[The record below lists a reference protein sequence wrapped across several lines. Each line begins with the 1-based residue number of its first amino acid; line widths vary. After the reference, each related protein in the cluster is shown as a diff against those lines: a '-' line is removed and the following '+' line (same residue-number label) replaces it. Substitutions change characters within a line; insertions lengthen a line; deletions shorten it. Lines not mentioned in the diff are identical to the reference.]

1 MRSRGRCQKQV
12 IRRIRQDR
20 RRLGRFVIFAE
31 MLADL
36 RPLSLLDQAAP
47 ASKAGSGRGL
57 ARTRGRVSHDR
68 RFRLPGAEPR
78 KTSQRNKR
86 NVGSA

>member
-20 RRLGRFVIFAE
+20 RRLGRFVVFAE

-36 RPLSLLDQAAP
+36 RPISLLDQAAP
-47 ASKAGSGRGL
+47 
-57 ARTRGRVSHDR
+57 
-68 RFRLPGAEPR
+68 PR
-78 KTSQRNKR
+78 KLNR
-86 NVGSA
+86 VGALREHGAG